1 MPLPALAI
9 AGIASA
15 VGSVIGGVVSSASAR
30 HSQKESQRN
39 AQEMS
44 LEQMSVQNQYN
55 IDAFNRENEYNTPAN
70 QLQRMREAG
79 LNPMWQGIST
89 PIADQNSNVAASPP
103 SGQSVGMDLS
113 GLQNIGS
120 VVAELSNAEQ
130 QKRELDIKE
139 KYQDWYIDEQ
149 TKNYRSQRMLNYEQQ
164 HFVIAQRETIDW
176 LREPLVA
183 GQILENCLKSKEYD
197 IKDEEYE
204 QLKKMNPKL
213 LSLIGEQILDYQSQ
227 RWYRQQQISNQKKSI
242 YLQGQEIKLHYAEL
256 SELIRHHVSTE
267 QYERFANYALGEMH
281 YAQSSYYGSLKS
293 GQDIQ
298 NRINKLQEVIFRN
311 AKREGIPQE
320 MFRARLDA
328 LRKVVQLNEKQI
340 DLISA
345 NIDQI
350 EQNML
355 FMPLDKAFDY
365 LSGMGIKT
373 PEINDYIETNSSGS
387 TERSSKVDGVRIKTR
402 NSSDKHHVRKIK
414 H

>member
-1 MPLPALAI
+1 MALPALAI

-39 AQEMS
+39 SQEMT

-70 QLQRMREAG
+70 QLERMRAAG
-79 LNPMWQGIST
+79 LNPMWQGVSQ
-89 PIADQNSNVAASPP
+89 PLADQNSNVAASPP
-103 SGQSVGMDLS
+103 SGQAVGMDLS
-113 GLQNIGS
+113 GLQQIGS
-120 VVAELSNAEQ
+120 VVADLSNAEQ

-139 KYQDWYIDEQ
+139 KYQNWYIDEQ

-213 LSLIGEQILDYQSQ
+213 LQIIGEQILDYQSQ

-242 YLQGQEIKLHYAEL
+242 YLHGQEIKLHYAEL

-267 QYERFANYALGEMH
+267 QYERFANYAMGELH
-281 YAQSSYYGSLKS
+281 YSQSAYYGSLKN

-298 NRINKLQEVIFRN
+298 NRINKLQEIIFRN

-320 MFRARLDA
+320 MFRVRLEA
-328 LRKVVQLNEKQI
+328 LRNVVKLNEKQI
-340 DLISA
+340 DLIA
-345 NIDQI
+345 TNIDQI

-365 LSGMGIKT
+365 LSSMGIKT
-373 PEINDYIETNSSGS
+373 PEINDYIETNSSGFVEKS
-387 TERSSKVDGVRIKTR
+387 SKSIGVKTKSRSS
-402 NSSDKHHVRKIK
+402 NDKRQVTKIK